1 MIKIAPSILSADFG
15 RLYDDISMVEEAG
28 ADILHLDI
36 MDGHFVPNIT
46 FGPQIVEYIRKKSKL
61 VFDVHLM
68 IEDPDKYIPDFAKAG
83 ADIISVHA
91 ETCTHLHRTIQNI
104 KSFGVKPAVALNP
117 STPLNCLEYIIEDI
131 DMVLLMTVNPG
142 FGGQQFIEK
151 SITKISDL
159 KNIAKNKNLPLD
171 IEVDGGIK
179 LDNAK
184 RVANAGAN
192 ILVAGSAVF
201 KSENISETIR
211 EFKNLGV

>member
-1 MIKIAPSILSADFG
+1 
-15 RLYDDISMVEEAG
+15 
-28 ADILHLDI
+28 

-151 SITKISDL
+151 SITKISIINNIKDVIDNIL
-159 KNIAKNKNLPLD
+159 FCNTTSNNFNLGYKLLCLITKNIIIPY
-171 IEVDGGIK
+171 
-179 LDNAK
+179 
-184 RVANAGAN
+184 
-192 ILVAGSAVF
+192 
-201 KSENISETIR
+201 
-211 EFKNLGV
+211 